1 MANDL
6 MWDHH
11 FCLTC
16 DKQTDGPA
24 YCSESCRLADY
35 EGATS
40 FAPPSG
46 PGSPSWVPS
55 GSSTYRW
62 AMGAAPSARN
72 RQLFSL
78 SPAYDFGN
86 AQPYYGPSSSSSSSG
101 PYNYTRQP
109 APPTAISPSSSSS
122 HYNRHSHIYTS
133 ASASML
139 SLPPTT
145 SSTTATTSVTYH
157 HVLSPSSSHSS
168 LSSMRSGMSSTG
180 GALGALSA
188 FANGTSSSNASS
200 HAGSQTTYGSAASNS
215 SDLSEKVRS
224 ELRKYAS
231 SLEQGKL
238 QRQLQRRRSC

>member
-55 GSSTYRW
+55 GSSTYKW
-62 AMGAAPSARN
+62 AMGAPSARS

-86 AQPYYGPSSSSSSSG
+86 AQPYYYGAAAAASGSNSSSTYN
-101 PYNYTRQP
+101 YNYTRQP
-109 APPTAISPSSSSS
+109 ALSSPSSTTSTP
-122 HYNRHSHIYTS
+122 RHF
-133 ASASML
+133 

-145 SSTTATTSVTYH
+145 AATTATTATTYH

-168 LSSMRSGMSSTG
+168 LSSMRSGMSSTTG
-180 GALGALSA
+180 GGSNALGALSA
-188 FANGTSSSNASS
+188 FAATGASASSTSSHTSY
-200 HAGSQTTYGSAASNS
+200 GSSAASNS
-215 SDLSEKVRS
+215 NDLSEKVRS

-238 QRQLQRRRSC
+238 QRQLQRRRSY

>member
-55 GSSTYRW
+55 GSSTYKW
-62 AMGAAPSARN
+62 AMGAPTPRS

-86 AQPYYGPSSSSSSSG
+86 AQPYYGAASSSTYS
-101 PYNYTRQP
+101 YNYTRQP
-109 APPTAISPSSSSS
+109 APPTTAVSSP
-122 HYNRHSHIYTS
+122 RHVS
-133 ASASML
+133 

-145 SSTTATTSVTYH
+145 TAATATTATTYH

-168 LSSMRSGMSSTG
+168 LSSMRSGMSSAG
-180 GALGALSA
+180 GPNALVLGAGGA
-188 FANGTSSSNASS
+188 FANNGTGTMSSTSS
-200 HAGSQTTYGSAASNS
+200 QTSYGSSTASNS
-215 SDLSEKVRS
+215 SDLSERVRS

>member
-40 FAPPSG
+40 YAPPSG
-46 PGSPSWVPS
+46 PGSPSWAPS

-62 AMGAAPSARN
+62 AMGAAPSARS

-86 AQPYYGPSSSSSSSG
+86 AQPYYGPTSNCSAG

-109 APPTAISPSSSSS
+109 APQTAISPSSSSS
-122 HYNRHSHIYTS
+122 HYNARHSNIYSS

-168 LSSMRSGMSSTG
+168 LSSMQSGTSSTAG
-180 GALGALSA
+180 GAMGALSA
-188 FANGTSSSNASS
+188 FANGTTSGTGS
-200 HAGSQTTYGSAASNS
+200 HASSQTTYGSAASNS

-238 QRQLQRRRSC
+238 QRQLQRRRSY

>member
-1 MANDL
+1 MAYDL
-6 MWDHH
+6 IWDHH

-16 DKQTDGPA
+16 DKQTDGPV
-24 YCSESCRLADY
+24 YCSEACRLADY
-35 EGATS
+35 EGGATS

-46 PGSPSWVPS
+46 PGSPSWSPS
-55 GSSTYRW
+55 GSSTYKW
-62 AMGAAPSARN
+62 AMDAPSARS

-86 AQPYYGPSSSSSSSG
+86 AQPYSYYGPSNSTSTST
-101 PYNYTRQP
+101 YNYTRQP
-109 APPTAISPSSSSS
+109 APPT
-122 HYNRHSHIYTS
+122 TS
-133 ASASML
+133 ASASASPRHV

-145 SSTTATTSVTYH
+145 AATTAATTTTYH

-168 LSSMRSGMSSTG
+168 LSSMRSGMSSTTG
-180 GALGALSA
+180 SGAQHALSA
-188 FANGTSSSNASS
+188 FAHNSSSASGS
-200 HAGSQTTYGSAASNS
+200 SQTSYGSSAASNS

>member
-62 AMGAAPSARN
+62 AMGAAPSARS

-86 AQPYYGPSSSSSSSG
+86 AQPYYGPSSNSSTG
-101 PYNYTRQP
+101 HYNYTRQP
-109 APPTAISPSSSSS
+109 APTTVTSPSSSS
-122 HYNRHSHIYTS
+122 HYNTRHNNVYTS
-133 ASASML
+133 ASASTL

-180 GALGALSA
+180 GGAMGALSA
-188 FANGTSSSNASS
+188 FTNGSSGS
-200 HAGSQTTYGSAASNS
+200 HAGSQITCGSASSNS

>member
-1 MANDL
+1 MASDL

-35 EGATS
+35 EGAT
-40 FAPPSG
+40 FTPPSG
-46 PGSPSWVPS
+46 SGSPYGVR
-55 GSSTYRW
+55 SSTYGW
-62 AMGAAPSARN
+62 AMSAAPSSRS

-78 SPAYDFGN
+78 SPTHDSSR
-86 AQPYYGPSSSSSSSG
+86 AQPYYGPSSSSSAG

-109 APPTAISPSSSSS
+109 APSTTISSSSS
-122 HYNRHSHIYTS
+122 SSRYDTRHNPVFTS
-133 ASASML
+133 ASPSTL

-145 SSTTATTSVTYH
+145 SSATATTSVTYH
-157 HVLSPSSSHSS
+157 HVLTPSSSHSS
-168 LSSMRSGMSSTG
+168 LSSMQSGTSITG
-180 GALGALSA
+180 SRAMGALSA
-188 FANGTSSSNASS
+188 YANGTSSSSTVSPTNT
-200 HAGSQTTYGSAASNS
+200 GIQTAFGSATSNS

-224 ELRKYAS
+224 ELRKYTNS
-231 SLEQGKL
+231 FEQAKL

>member
-55 GSSTYRW
+55 GSSTYKW
-62 AMGAAPSARN
+62 AMGAPSARS

-86 AQPYYGPSSSSSSSG
+86 AQPYYGPTPGYQSNSSST
-101 PYNYTRQP
+101 YNYTRQP
-109 APPTAISPSSSSS
+109 APPTMLFPSSSS
-122 HYNRHSHIYTS
+122 RHV
-133 ASASML
+133 

-145 SSTTATTSVTYH
+145 AATTATTATTYH

-180 GALGALSA
+180 GGSGALGALGA
-188 FANGTSSSNASS
+188 FANNGTP
-200 HAGSQTTYGSAASNS
+200 AGTTTSQTSYGSSAASNS
-215 SDLSEKVRS
+215 SDLSEKVRN

>member
-55 GSSTYRW
+55 GSSTYKW
-62 AMGAAPSARN
+62 AMGAPSARS

-78 SPAYDFGN
+78 TPAYDFGN
-86 AQPYYGPSSSSSSSG
+86 AQPYYGPSSNSSST
-101 PYNYTRQP
+101 YNYTRQP
-109 APPTAISPSSSSS
+109 APPTMTSPSSSS
-122 HYNRHSHIYTS
+122 RHF
-133 ASASML
+133 

-145 SSTTATTSVTYH
+145 AATTATTATTYH

-168 LSSMRSGMSSTG
+168 LSSMRSGMSSTTG
-180 GALGALSA
+180 SNALGALSA
-188 FANGTSSSNASS
+188 FANGSSSSS
-200 HAGSQTTYGSAASNS
+200 SSQTSYGSSAASNS